1 VSHCFYIKVLVKDD
15 CLMSI
20 FKLSTSQGKA
30 WCLYAVLSYT
40 CFKLG
45 YLFKCFEISV
55 CWCMEITHIRV
66 WNTDICIVLGQ
77 CDKYLVLNVGLLG
90 LLEVDFDEA
99 GAVQL
104 DADTLAHNLRRE
116 AEVFQDTLMYRRQ
129 CAAAMDKMQI
139 FTLTRIP
146 QIKRL
151 KVSLAKNV
159 MVMVLRI
166 LLR

>member
-1 VSHCFYIKVLVKDD
+1 
-15 CLMSI
+15 M
-20 FKLSTSQGKA
+20 
-30 WCLYAVLSYT
+30 
-40 CFKLG
+40 
-45 YLFKCFEISV
+45 
-55 CWCMEITHIRV
+55 
-66 WNTDICIVLGQ
+66 LGQ

-166 LLR
+166 LLL